1 MEAERVKCQ
10 FLHLGRVDAALYLSD
25 FNLCH
30 QFRLFAVKHFFN
42 SHAAVLGHLGRRT
55 KLAEGGDC
63 GLNKVVGVG
72 RTFRLCK
79 HVGNA
84 NTLQNCTH
92 GTTGL
97 YSRTFRCG
105 LEEDARTAKLGCHLV
120 GNRALVNRNLDKI
133 LLCGLY
139 ALRDGGRNLVGFAKG
154 PAGTAGAGAASPS
167 LTAHPRMRTWTRT
180 AACTKRA

>member
-1 MEAERVKCQ
+1 MMNPLDHSENVGGVFLDHRVMHFMEAERVKCQ

-84 NTLQNCTH
+84 NTL
-92 GTTGL
+92 
-97 YSRTFRCG
+97 
-105 LEEDARTAKLGCHLV
+105 
-120 GNRALVNRNLDKI
+120 
-133 LLCGLY
+133 
-139 ALRDGGRNLVGFAKG
+139 
-154 PAGTAGAGAASPS
+154 
-167 LTAHPRMRTWTRT
+167 
-180 AACTKRA
+180 